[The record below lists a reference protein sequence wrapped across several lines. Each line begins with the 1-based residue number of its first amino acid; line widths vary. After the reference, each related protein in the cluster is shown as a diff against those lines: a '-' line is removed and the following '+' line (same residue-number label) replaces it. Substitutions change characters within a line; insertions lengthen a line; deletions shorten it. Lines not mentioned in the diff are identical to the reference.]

1 MSGQRGSSVVELL
14 VAAAVCMMVCGAILG
29 LLHDALAATPVLEE
43 TTDLHQRHRVAADA
57 LAADVRAAA
66 AGTPAGWLWPYLAAV
81 EPRGMLD
88 PPGSASDRVLTLR
101 YTTAGGAR
109 ASLAQPLNPGL
120 TTVALSAA
128 GCPSGTIA
136 CGFTAGTRGVLL
148 DAGGFAAFVT
158 IQAIGPGTLVVID
171 DHPGGR
177 LVPFPS
183 GATIVEATE
192 VTYTFDAAARQL
204 RRAEG
209 GGDFVLADNV
219 IDARFE
225 YFADDA
231 TMLPLGILQDGP
243 FQGSGWLTF
252 DRDLARVR
260 TVRAS
265 LRFETGEDR
274 MRGLDPRL
282 FRRPGT
288 AAGRLVIPDVVS
300 VVDVTLRNG
309 G

>member
-66 AGTPAGWLWPYLAAV
+66 AGTPAGWLGPYLAAV

>member
-1 MSGQRGSSVVELL
+1 MRGQRGYSVVELL
-14 VAAAVCMMVCGAILG
+14 VAAAVCMVVCGAVLG

-43 TTDLHQRHRVAADA
+43 TTDLHQRHRVVADA
-57 LAADVRAAA
+57 LAADIRAAA
-66 AGTPAGWLWPYLAAV
+66 AGTSAGWLGPYLAAV

-88 PPGSASDRVLTLR
+88 PPGSASDRILTLR
-101 YTTAGGAR
+101 YTTAGGVH
-109 ASLAQPLNPGL
+109 ASLAQPLNPRV

-128 GCPSGTIA
+128 GCPSGTTA
-136 CGFTAGTRGVLL
+136 CGFTAGTRGVLF
-148 DAGGFAAFVT
+148 DAGGYAAFVT
-158 IQAIGPGTLVVID
+158 IQAIGPGTLVVVD
-171 DHPGGR
+171 DQPGGR
-177 LVPFPS
+177 MVPFPA
-183 GATIVEATE
+183 GATVAEATE

-219 IDARFE
+219 VDARFE
-225 YFADDA
+225 YFAEDA
-231 TMLPLGILQDGP
+231 TLLPLAILQDGP

-260 TVRAS
+260 TVRSS
-265 LRFETGEDR
+265 LRFETGETR

-282 FRRPGT
+282 FLRPGT
-288 AAGRLVIPDVVS
+288 ASGRLFIPDVVS
-300 VVDVTLRNG
+300 VLDVTLRNG

>member
-66 AGTPAGWLWPYLAAV
+66 AGTPAGWLGPYLAAV

-274 MRGLDPRL
+274 MRGLDARL

-288 AAGRLVIPDVVS
+288 AAGRLFIPDVVS

>member
-57 LAADVRAAA
+57 LAADVRATA
-66 AGTPAGWLWPYLAAV
+66 AGTPAGWLGPYLAAV